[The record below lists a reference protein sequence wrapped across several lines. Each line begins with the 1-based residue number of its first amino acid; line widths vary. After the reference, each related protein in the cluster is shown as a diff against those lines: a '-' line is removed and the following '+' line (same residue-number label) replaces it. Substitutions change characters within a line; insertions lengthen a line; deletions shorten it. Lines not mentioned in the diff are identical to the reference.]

1 MDGGGTHKAPPLAEV
16 KLAVD
21 GILGEGGSVF
31 FKVASAGRS
40 DEWPH
45 TQRCVGRTD
54 LSLWVIWVKEDTK
67 LGRK

>member
-1 MDGGGTHKAPPLAEV
+1 MSLYY
-16 KLAVD
+16 L
-21 GILGEGGSVF
+21 LGSYGHQHLLEEGGSVF